1 MNDSPSRHLDELKT
15 VLFPYIVIAP
25 LISALF
31 ADKIDNIFV
40 ACLLFV
46 GFVGAFFGHL
56 KNRIERLE
64 KSVKEMEQRLS
75 EPTVNDDE
83 FE

>member
-1 MNDSPSRHLDELKT
+1 MKDPPSRQLDELKT
-15 VLFPYIVIAP
+15 ALFPYIVIAP

-31 ADKIDNIFV
+31 AEKIDNFFV
-40 ACLLFV
+40 SCLLFV
-46 GFVGAFFGHL
+46 GFVGAFFVHL

-64 KSVKEMEQRLS
+64 ESVKEMEQRLS